1 MGFSERSK
9 YIGKDMEGTVK
20 LWEKELE
27 RGRETISPL
36 NHRTWVRVCC
46 SKHVLPLS
54 FCHSKLARDKNVSS
68 VKFRSRF
75 YVTER
80 HLLKNHIVNKS
91 MQLFPNYVV

>member
-46 SKHVLPLS
+46 SKHVQRFPLYLS
-54 FCHSKLARDKNVSS
+54 ATLNWLEIKM
-68 VKFRSRF
+68 
-75 YVTER
+75 Y
-80 HLLKNHIVNKS
+80 HLLNFAQDFMLRRDI
-91 MQLFPNYVV
+91 Y